1 MKSFNFVENNQF
13 GPAANGVYCFITV
26 IAADRR
32 SAKDRVCAYFFLK
45 LEAFLGRGILA
56 RDRYRDAISDGNV
69 RGFDGLS
76 SQRNGPKLRRFTK
89 LIRRKHTKKSV

>member
-1 MKSFNFVENNQF
+1 MESFNFVENNQF

-32 SAKDRVCAYFFLK
+32 SAKDRVCAYFFK

-56 RDRYRDAISDGNV
+56 RDR
-69 RGFDGLS
+69 
-76 SQRNGPKLRRFTK
+76 
-89 LIRRKHTKKSV
+89 